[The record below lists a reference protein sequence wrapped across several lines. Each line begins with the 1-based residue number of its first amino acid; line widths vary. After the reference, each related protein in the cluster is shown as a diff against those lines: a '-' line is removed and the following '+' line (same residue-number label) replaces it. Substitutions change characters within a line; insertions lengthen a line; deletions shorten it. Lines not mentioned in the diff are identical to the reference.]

1 MTGILRCAQNDME
14 RVNMT
19 CWVVLSAAKN
29 LNPHQLFLKC
39 RLNRFNFRGNVS
51 LAYGSLVAYRLVV
64 SSKGGHSMQRIMC
77 KGKIHRA
84 TVTQAN
90 LNYVGS
96 ITIDQD
102 LLDAADIYPYEKV
115 QVVNVSNGARLETY
129 TIAGARGSGV
139 ICLNGAAARLNSEGD
154 IVIIM
159 SYAQY
164 DEQEIRS
171 LEPSIVFVDEY
182 NRITETKRVALNEML
197 PVACLE
203 AIH

>member
-1 MTGILRCAQNDME
+1 
-14 RVNMT
+14 
-19 CWVVLSAAKN
+19 
-29 LNPHQLFLKC
+29 
-39 RLNRFNFRGNVS
+39 
-51 LAYGSLVAYRLVV
+51 
-64 SSKGGHSMQRIMC
+64 MQRTMC

-115 QVVNVSNGARLETY
+115 QVVNVNNGSRLETY

-139 ICLNGAAARLNSEGD
+139 ICLNGAAARLNAEGD

-159 SYAQY
+159 SYGQF
-164 DEQEIRS
+164 DEQEIRN
-171 LEPSIVFVDEY
+171 LVPQIVFVDEQ
-182 NRITETKRVALNEML
+182 NRLVEKKEVQLIEML
-197 PVACLE
+197 PESAFQNDADFILSE
-203 AIH
+203 A